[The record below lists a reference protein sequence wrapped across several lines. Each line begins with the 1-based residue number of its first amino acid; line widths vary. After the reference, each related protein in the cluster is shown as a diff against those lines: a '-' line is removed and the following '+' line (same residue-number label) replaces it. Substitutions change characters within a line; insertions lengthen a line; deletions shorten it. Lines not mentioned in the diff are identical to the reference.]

1 MNTTDSLCTC
11 TEDGYSPECPQA
23 FVQNGQVLHVLTGS
37 DKLKPRKYVSD
48 GKMTSGTLSA
58 GKNLDQEKK
67 QFQAE
72 QVHAMRY
79 LDSESTTSSDDE
91 IYENQLLND
100 KAYQQA
106 VAAVERTNMIKMT
119 KLHRSIPQNFQTDS
133 DMMQGNRTIL
143 KKFEALRVGDQS
155 LTEMSIGGYQI
166 DLSKAAQKAKEI
178 APLPPAKLPIIF
190 KDGDMNFY
198 HHFFQGLEMM
208 IGRSTLVDLV
218 NTNVYFNEGENLLY
232 GLIEGMI
239 KAGHEKS
246 DSDLTLFTKNVLTST
261 FSIDESAD
269 HGRNGKYLIVDAN
282 LWGLQYI
289 ESGMQCKEADLKM
302 WLSICYSYY
311 RGLWF
316 NTFKSAGIPSFALE
330 GVQSRYEEKSKVP
343 SHNILQKKKSIDEFI
358 DKRLANLGKYI
369 DHSERMIEKENK
381 KSSKH
386 RSSRRH

>member
-1 MNTTDSLCTC
+1 MQIEREIK
-11 TEDGYSPECPQA
+11 TEPRDFYRE
-23 FVQNGQVLHVLTGS
+23 HVHALRYQES
-37 DKLKPRKYVSD
+37 ESD
-48 GKMTSGTLSA
+48 G
-58 GKNLDQEKK
+58 N
-67 QFQAE
+67 
-72 QVHAMRY
+72 
-79 LDSESTTSSDDE
+79 SEEDPRD
-91 IYENQLLND
+91 NRLVND
-100 KAYQQA
+100 VAYQQA
-106 VAAVERTNMIKMT
+106 LAAVERTNMIK
-119 KLHRSIPQNFQTDS
+119 HNRAREQFPQNFQTDS
-133 DMMQGNRTIL
+133 DMMKGNRTTL
-143 KKFEALRVGDQS
+143 KKFEALKIGDQS

-166 DLSKAAQKAKEI
+166 DLTKAAQKAKEI

-198 HHFFQGLEMM
+198 HHFFQGLEML

-239 KAGHEKS
+239 KSGYERT

-261 FSIDESAD
+261 FSIDESLD
-269 HGRNGKYLIVDAN
+269 NSLNGKHLIVDAN

-330 GVQSRYEEKSKVP
+330 GVQSRYEEKSKINARQI
-343 SHNILQKKKSIDEFI
+343 SNRKKSMDDLIGRSLSGL
-358 DKRLANLGKYI
+358 DKQMNEHA
-369 DHSERMIEKENK
+369 RMIEKENRR
-381 KSSKH
+381 SSKH
-386 RSSRRH
+386 KSSRRH